1 MRAEPPRGVDEVQA
15 RCRRRQ
21 IIVLCFP
28 TVIERGL
35 PFYYFT
41 EYNGAPYHLHLLE
54 RSPAGF
60 RIRIHVG
67 VSADGMGNYEGV
79 NCMLLVRRT
88 ILGILC
94 LTALASAQTAEELVT
109 KNIQARGGM
118 DKIKAVNT
126 VQMKGKIY
134 VQGIN
139 AEVGQEQKRPDMIR
153 QNFTLQGM
161 TQVQAYDGNAAWQI
175 QPFGGKK
182 DPELMGD
189 DDSRDLIEQAD
200 IDGPLVDY
208 QAKGNKV
215 EYLGHDTVDGDDA
228 YKLKVTLKNGD
239 ILYYYLD
246 PDTYLEIRTEKQQ
259 FIRGSV
265 RETEQ
270 DLGSY
275 KQVAG
280 VYYPFSVEGGT
291 KNSPN
296 DHVRITF
303 EKIEV
308 NVPID
313 DSTFKMP
320 ALKK

>member
-1 MRAEPPRGVDEVQA
+1 MQVL
-15 RCRRRQ
+15 RR
-21 IIVLCFP
+21 V
-28 TVIERGL
+28 
-35 PFYYFT
+35 
-41 EYNGAPYHLHLLE
+41 
-54 RSPAGF
+54 
-60 RIRIHVG
+60 
-67 VSADGMGNYEGV
+67 
-79 NCMLLVRRT
+79 

-94 LTALASAQTAEELVT
+94 LSAAMASAQTAEDLVA

-118 DKIKAVNT
+118 EKIKAVNS
-126 VQMKGKIY
+126 VRMKGKIY

-139 AEVGQEQKRPDMIR
+139 AEVGQEQKRPNMIR
-153 QNFTLQGM
+153 QDFTLQGM
-161 TQVQAYDGNAAWQI
+161 TQVQAYDGTAAWQI

-182 DPELMGD
+182 DAELMGE

-208 QAKGNKV
+208 QTKGNKV

-246 PDTYLEIRTEKQQ
+246 PDTYLEIKTEKQQ

-265 RETEQ
+265 RETEN

-275 KQVAG
+275 KQVEG
-280 VYYPFSVEGGT
+280 VFYPFSVEGGT
-291 KNSPN
+291 KNSPG
-296 DHVRITF
+296 DHARITF

-313 DSTFKMP
+313 DARFKMP
-320 ALKK
+320 VAKK